1 MAKKFGKVLAGAVL
15 LGTAV
20 LGGIA
25 CYKKWKKDS
34 NSLDDDFDD
43 FQDEFDEDDFDEDEE
58 LKEQEAEDEKEEL
71 ENDFSSVNRGYVTIP
86 KDHPEETESSEE
98 KSDEISE
105 SYSAVQAEEGSDG
118 ESFNDEDAV
127 LSDSGEEDDEEDML
141 DDPDPD
147 ENLNSKSEE

>member
-1 MAKKFGKVLAGAVL
+1 MLFRS
-15 LGTAV
+15 TAV

-86 KDHPEETESSEE
+86 KDHPEETEEAHRTKEICFAESLPQKR
-98 KSDEISE
+98 KSP
-105 SYSAVQAEEGSDG
+105 
-118 ESFNDEDAV
+118 
-127 LSDSGEEDDEEDML
+127 L
-141 DDPDPD
+141 
-147 ENLNSKSEE
+147 

>member
-1 MAKKFGKVLAGAVL
+1 FGKVLAGAVL

-86 KDHPEETESSEE
+86 KDHPEETESSE
-98 KSDEISE
+98 
-105 SYSAVQAEEGSDG
+105 
-118 ESFNDEDAV
+118 
-127 LSDSGEEDDEEDML
+127 
-141 DDPDPD
+141 
-147 ENLNSKSEE
+147 

>member
-34 NSLDDDFDD
+34 NSLD
-43 FQDEFDEDDFDEDEE
+43 DDFDEDEE

-105 SYSAVQAEEGSDG
+105 SSSAVQAEEGSDG